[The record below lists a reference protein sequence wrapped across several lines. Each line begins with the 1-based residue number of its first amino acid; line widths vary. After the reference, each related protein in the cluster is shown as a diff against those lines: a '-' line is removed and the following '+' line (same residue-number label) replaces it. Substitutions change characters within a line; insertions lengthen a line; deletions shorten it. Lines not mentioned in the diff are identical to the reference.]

1 MIMAAPTF
9 VKGQPFTSGPVF
21 DAMKF
26 AAVPQAQVQTPPLA
40 GSYSFNTDKAQRV
53 KELLGDEYGG
63 LIAGAMLLDEMRAE
77 QQSPERIKEQLE
89 VLGPYFKDVAK
100 ENQRLGM
107 EANVFKSLLDAPK
120 EFQRAMAEKYRFFGD
135 QLDILAQNTQPASYT
150 TRQYI
155 NL

>member
-1 MIMAAPTF
+1 MAAPTF
-9 VKGQPFTSGPVF
+9 AKGKPFNSGPIY

-26 AAVPQAQVQTPPLA
+26 AAVPQAQIQTPPLA
-40 GSYSFNTDKAQRV
+40 GSYSFDEEKARKI

-77 QQSPERIKEQLE
+77 QQSPQRLKEQLE
-89 VLGPYFKDVAK
+89 VLGPYFKDVAR

>member
-1 MIMAAPTF
+1 MATPTF
-9 VKGQPFTSGPVF
+9 AKGKSFNSGPIY

-26 AAVPQAQVQTPPLA
+26 AAVPQAQIQTPPLA
-40 GSYSFNTDKAQRV
+40 GSYSFDEEKTRKI

-77 QQSPERIKEQLE
+77 QQSPQRLKEQLE
-89 VLGPYFKDVAK
+89 VLGPYFKDVAR